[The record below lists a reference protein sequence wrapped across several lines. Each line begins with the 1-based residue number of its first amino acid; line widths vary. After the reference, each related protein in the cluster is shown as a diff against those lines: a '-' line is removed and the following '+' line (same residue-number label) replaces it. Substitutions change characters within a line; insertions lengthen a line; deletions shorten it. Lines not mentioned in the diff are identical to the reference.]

1 MLYIISRRAPIPAPP
16 YSQFFGMKAGQ
27 VDPITPKK
35 AKPYQYSTHLL
46 DRKNTDADLNKG
58 RLFSRES
65 FISTVDSS
73 SIYDNAEQD
82 KIRETRLIHILDG
95 KLNRPDDFHSPEMLP
110 EHIMSQKVSLIKS
123 NEPTY

>member
-1 MLYIISRRAPIPAPP
+1 
-16 YSQFFGMKAGQ
+16 MKGGQ

-46 DRKNTDADLNKG
+46 DRKNTDAELNKG

-65 FISTVDSS
+65 FVSTVDCS
-73 SIYDNAEQD
+73 SIYDNAEKD

-95 KLNRPDDFHSPEMLP
+95 KLNRPDDFTSPEMLP
-110 EHIMSQKVSLIKS
+110 EHIMSQKVSRAKTASVDGHGPGL
-123 NEPTY
+123 NC

>member
-1 MLYIISRRAPIPAPP
+1 
-16 YSQFFGMKAGQ
+16 MKGGQ

-46 DRKNTDADLNKG
+46 DRKNTDAELNKG

-73 SIYDNAEQD
+73 SIYDNSEKD

-95 KLNRPDDFHSPEMLP
+95 KVNRPDDFTSPEMLP
-110 EHIMSQKVSLIKS
+110 EHIMSQKVSHCKAKHDIIGRGSSEFELLRIK
-123 NEPTY
+123 YF